1 MISNA
6 TIQFSN
12 EEKAKFKVAFE
23 MFDANNDGTIDI
35 SELNDVMK
43 SLGESITD
51 SRIDSRSNE
60 VQNNLRS
67 KTSQ

>member
-1 MISNA
+1 MISYVS
-6 TIQFSN
+6 IQFSN

-43 SLGESITD
+43 SLGD
-51 SRIDSRSNE
+51 SFLIQVPIWGE
-60 VQNNLRS
+60 MKS
-67 KTSQ
+67 KKI

>member
-43 SLGESITD
+43 SLGESFTD
-51 SRIDSRSNE
+51 SRVDWGSNE
-60 VQNNLRS
+60 VKNNLRS

>member
-1 MISNA
+1 MISYVS
-6 TIQFSN
+6 IQFSN

-51 SRIDSRSNE
+51 SRVDWGSNE
-60 VQNNLRS
+60 VKNNLRS